1 METTETKELK
11 TAFIATFSQ
20 GLFATLTFSTFMV
33 NTPILFELI
42 EMTKTEFSIP
52 LVLFGIFNVITN
64 QLTTRFLLPK
74 IGSTNCLIIAR
85 VMYSFIPFYI
95 FYFSNYN
102 IFILVSIF
110 WGISIGIQAPNI
122 FTQVAIIEERTKKI
136 LNPIFKSSFNFG
148 FLSGAAISSICLGFD
163 IDPIYTTFFT
173 GLFVFISSL
182 SMYFFGLEK
191 KYDVVNDNPRFAV
204 PNFNIILFASINMF
218 IIAFM
223 GIIVQWSPLWLVTDL
238 SAPIYLVGSI
248 VIFFNAGEIVGN
260 IFASKLIKK
269 FNELIVG
276 PCFAM
281 VGSIILFLSII
292 TQNITIIFLSIT
304 IFGFLIS
311 NVMPIVFR
319 QAVRHSNNPIPI
331 TISHISS
338 IAFVG
343 AIFGPAVVGISAETF
358 GLTFNMY
365 VLGAIM
371 FLISLLMYLIMF
383 KSKKKIDNKI
393 QTSQNF

>member
-85 VMYSFIPFYI
+85 VIYSFIPFYI

-163 IDPIYTTFFT
+163 IDPIYSTFFT

-204 PNFNIILFASINMF
+204 PNFKIILFASINMF

-281 VGSIILFLSII
+281 VGSIILLLSII

-365 VLGAIM
+365 ALGAIM

-393 QTSQNF
+393 QTSQN